1 MGHGFGARPKAL
13 EEAGNSTS
21 TPLTACPACSY
32 HTSKTQ
38 CHTASKPVLAVVKVS
53 SSTVA
58 TAALSPSILYVDAVR
73 HCLSRSENSTSGD
86 LLDTCCQAAPGKGLG
101 FQQL

>member
-1 MGHGFGARPKAL
+1 MHVAHLTDVGPKAL

-38 CHTASKPVLAVVKVS
+38 CHKASKPVLAVVKVS
-53 SSTVA
+53 SSRVA
-58 TAALSPSILYVDAVR
+58 MAALSPSILYVDAVP
-73 HCLSRSENSTSGD
+73 HFPYELPLS
-86 LLDTCCQAAPGKGLG
+86 LP
-101 FQQL
+101 QQI